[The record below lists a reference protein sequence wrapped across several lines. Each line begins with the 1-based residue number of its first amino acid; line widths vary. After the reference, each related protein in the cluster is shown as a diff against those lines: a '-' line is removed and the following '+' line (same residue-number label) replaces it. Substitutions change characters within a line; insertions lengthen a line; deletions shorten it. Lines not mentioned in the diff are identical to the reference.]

1 MKRAIILMMD
11 SFGVGA
17 SADAAEFGDIGGD
30 TFGNI
35 WRGCINGKGD
45 IDGIRSGALKI
56 PNLLKLGL
64 GNISHDSTGAL
75 YPETTPIAA
84 YGYAAE
90 ISSGKDTQS
99 GHWEIAG
106 LPVTFD
112 WGLFPNKI
120 LSFPQD
126 FIDSWIDKCELN
138 GILGN
143 KHASG
148 TDIIAEFG
156 MEHLKTGKPI
166 CYTSADS
173 VFQIAVHEE
182 FFGLERLYQICKIAK
197 EMLLPLNIARVIAR
211 PFSGDDPTN
220 FTRTNNRRDYATPPH
235 GDTLLDI
242 LKGDGGEVIAI
253 GKISD
258 IFANHGISKKITA
271 YGNMNLFDATLNA
284 MKAAG
289 DKSLIFTNF
298 VDFDMQFGHR
308 RDLLGYANALEEF
321 DKRLPEL
328 LNILDDN
335 DLLLITADHGCDPTF
350 KGSDHTREYVPIIFY
365 GKNIKPQNL
374 SKRTSFSD
382 MGQTI
387 ASHLDIK
394 KLAYGKDC
402 FKRQAC

>member
-17 SADAAEFGDIGGD
+17 SHDASKFGDIGGD

-45 IDGIRSGALKI
+45 FDGIRNGALKI

-64 GNISHDSTGAL
+64 GNISHDSTGAI
-75 YPETTPIAA
+75 YPKNKPISA
-84 YGYAAE
+84 YGYATE

-112 WGLFPNKI
+112 WGLFPDKI
-120 LSFPQD
+120 SSFPQS
-126 FIDSWIDKCELN
+126 FIDSWIDKCQLT

-148 TDIIAEFG
+148 TDIITEFG
-156 MEHLKTGKPI
+156 MEHLKTNKPI

-182 FFGLERLYQICKIAK
+182 LFGLERLYQICEIAK
-197 EMLLPLNIARVIAR
+197 EMLLSLNIGRVIAR
-211 PFSGDDPTN
+211 PFSGDNPIN

-242 LKGDGGEVIAI
+242 LNKDGGEVIAI
-253 GKISD
+253 GKIAD
-258 IFANHGISKKITA
+258 IFANSGISKKITA

-284 MKAAG
+284 MEVAG

-298 VDFDMQFGHR
+298 VDFDMYYGHR
-308 RDLLGYANALEEF
+308 RDLAGYANSLEEF

-328 LNILDDN
+328 LNKLQDD

-350 KGSDHTREYVPIIFY
+350 KGNDHTREYVPVIFY

-374 SKRTSFSD
+374 GKRTSFSD
-382 MGQTI
+382 MGQSI
-387 ASHLDIK
+387 ASYLNIK
-394 KLAYGKDC
+394 KLEFGKNC
-402 FKRQAC
+402 FKS